1 MKSKFTFKG
10 DSAEWNETFI
20 QKAEIK
26 FEVVL
31 DRIFEERII
40 EDIFEPNSSM
50 IKRKAFIDAFDEE
63 SAKENTPYARG
74 FKKFGTA
81 MWIFN
86 PENLRTEF
94 AKYLEKELKK

>member
-1 MKSKFTFKG
+1 
-10 DSAEWNETFI
+10 
-20 QKAEIK
+20 
-26 FEVVL
+26 
-31 DRIFEERII
+31 
-40 EDIFEPNSSM
+40 M